1 MNVSYEWLKAFV
13 PFDQSPPELREL
25 VTAHVATVDELI
37 ALRQDLAPF
46 VIARVVEEAAHP
58 DSDHLHV
65 TRVDMGT
72 GTLLD
77 VVCGAPNVR
86 AGKLYPFAPTGTVMP
101 SGLTIQK
108 RKIRGAISDG
118 MLCSARELGLGEEH
132 DGILE
137 LDIDVPPGTPLL
149 RALPL
154 GDTQLV
160 IDVGAN
166 RPDLLSHLGIARE
179 VAALTN
185 RPLMLPAIE
194 NLGASIP
201 AAERGADAGRAD
213 SLSVRVAEPG
223 LVHRFMGVVIRGV
236 KIGPS
241 PSWLVARLE
250 AVGSRS
256 INNVVD
262 ASNYVLHELGQ
273 PTHAFDLAKLG
284 GDALIV
290 RRAASGERIT
300 TLDGA
305 DRVLRDDMIVIADA
319 QRPQAVAGVMGGR
332 DSEVTNSTR
341 DIFIEVANFDR
352 GRVRT
357 TRRALG
363 LSTDASYRF
372 ERGVDVELGPKALE
386 RVAQIIMLVAG
397 GSVAGAPVDLS
408 GPSHTRA
415 SRESI
420 VVRPSRV
427 ARVLGSTVPTSEIE
441 TLLTGI
447 GFDVRVAGEHL
458 RVTPPSWRQDV
469 SAEVDLIEEVARLR
483 GYDSFPMEIRPFRA
497 GTVLDDPA
505 WITAKRVRET
515 LVGAGMLELRPMPF
529 VAGGDGFVRVT
540 NPLAENEAYLRRSVL
555 DSLAR
560 RAEYNLARMQG
571 NLRLFEIG
579 AAFEPSEARLP
590 TEEMRVA
597 VLVMGRRQP
606 PHFTDPK
613 SSEFTAWAMFDDW
626 DAKALAA
633 IVARAAYPSGAIV
646 LVPNEPQESAASR
659 LTGGDDSNL
668 LWWVDVGGRR
678 VGVVRRLKLDAPVWA
693 APAFGVEVSL
703 GVMASD
709 DVAPVGKSA
718 YRAAEK
724 AREVERRFVP
734 LPSMPASEFDLAL
747 SVPDGV
753 HAERV
758 EAVMRRVSGKL
769 LESVELFD
777 RYVGAGVEPGYRSL
791 AWRLTFRHSERTL
804 RDRELDA
811 RRSDIL
817 RALADELN
825 VRQRVS

>member
-13 PFDQSPPELREL
+13 PFEQSPPLLREL
-25 VTAHVATVDELI
+25 ITAHVATVDELV
-37 ALRQDLAPF
+37 ALRQELAPF
-46 VIARVVEEAAHP
+46 VVARVVEEAPHP

-72 GTLLD
+72 GVLLD

-101 SGLTIQK
+101 SGLVIQK

-137 LDIDVPPGTPLL
+137 LDVDVPLGTPLL

-154 GDTQLV
+154 GDTQFV
-160 IDVGAN
+160 IDIGAN
-166 RPDLLSHLGIARE
+166 RPDLLSHLGFARE
-179 VAALTN
+179 IAALTK
-185 RPLMLPAIE
+185 RPLALPAVDG
-194 NLGASIP
+194 LGASIP
-201 AAERGADAGRAD
+201 AAERGVDSGRAD
-213 SLSVRVAEPG
+213 AMSVRVAEPG

-236 KIGPS
+236 KVGPS
-241 PSWLVARLE
+241 PAWLVKRLE

-273 PTHAFDLAKLG
+273 PTHAFDLSKLG
-284 GDALIV
+284 GGSLVV

-305 DRVLRDDMIVIADA
+305 DRALRDDMIVIADA
-319 QRPQAVAGVMGGR
+319 ERPQAVAGVMGGR
-332 DSEVTNSTR
+332 DSEVTDSTT
-341 DIFIEVANFDR
+341 DIFLEVANFDR

-357 TRRALG
+357 ARRALG

-386 RVAQIIMLVAG
+386 RVAQIILLVAG

-408 GPSHTRA
+408 GPSPT
-415 SRESI
+415 SRSRDDI

-427 ARVLGSTVPTSEIE
+427 SQVLGAPVPTDEIE
-441 TLLTGI
+441 LLLAGI
-447 GFDVRVAGEHL
+447 GFDVRPAGEHL

-469 SAEVDLIEEVARLR
+469 SAEVDLVEEVARLR
-483 GYDSFPMEIRPFRA
+483 GYDSFPTEIRPFRA
-497 GTVLDDPA
+497 GSVPDDPA
-505 WITAKRVRET
+505 WITTKRVRET

-529 VAGGDGFVRVT
+529 VAGGEGFVRLT
-540 NPLAENEAYLRRSVL
+540 NPLAENEAYLRRSLL
-555 DSLAR
+555 DTLAR
-560 RAEYNLARMQG
+560 RAEFNLARMNG

-579 AAFEPSEARLP
+579 AAFQPSETRLP
-590 TEEMRVA
+590 TEDLRVA
-597 VLVMGRRQP
+597 ALVMGRRQP

-613 SSEFTAWAMFDDW
+613 SNDFAAWVAFDEW
-626 DAKALAA
+626 DAKSIAGT
-633 IVARAAYPSGAIV
+633 IARSAYPSAEIA
-646 LVPNEPQESAASR
+646 LVANEVQDRAASR
-659 LTGGDDSNL
+659 LTGGDDAGV
-668 LWWVDVGGRR
+668 LWWVDVGGQR
-678 VGVVRRLKLDAPVWA
+678 VGVVRRLQLDAPVWA
-693 APAFGVEVSL
+693 APAFGIEISL
-703 GVMASD
+703 GVMVSD
-709 DVAPVGKSA
+709 DVAPAGKSA
-718 YRAAEK
+718 YRTADR
-724 AREVERRFVP
+724 ARKVEYRFIP
-734 LPSMPASEFDLAL
+734 LPSMPASEFDLAV

-758 EAVMRRVSGKL
+758 EAVMRRVSGRL

-825 VRQRVS
+825 VRQRVT